1 MKLQIKYILKTKDM
15 NNIFSKIQSIRMK
28 IENHKFDSI
37 YEQLMKNKLSPT
49 RENYINVLNYL
60 WKTQKSLYMWYVY
73 FLKKYFSKKNLWK
86 YNQ

>member
-49 RENYINVLNYL
+49 RENYINILNYL
-60 WKTQKSLYMWYVY
+60 
-73 FLKKYFSKKNLWK
+73 
-86 YNQ
+86 